1 IFCQKKENGDYSSL
15 KSLSESFNDHDFATL
30 FVEYL
35 SEEEENDLGNK
46 ISNQLLTQRII
57 LATNWIIEND
67 FTSHFRIAYYGTHG
81 GTAAALCAAVMQ
93 GNLIKAVVSQGGTSD
108 IAMDYIQDVTAPTLI
123 ILGGKDSETIK
134 HHQEILEPY
143 HDNKKDI
150 I

>member
-1 IFCQKKENGDYSSL
+1 
-15 KSLSESFNDHDFATL
+15 
-30 FVEYL
+30 
-35 SEEEENDLGNK
+35 
-46 ISNQLLTQRII
+46 
-57 LATNWIIEND
+57 
-67 FTSHFRIAYYGTHG
+67 YYGTHG

-134 HHQEILEPY
+134 HHREILEPY

-150 I
+150 IVIDNASSSFEEPDKFEMLTEVAIDWFKKYL